1 MPRLAS
7 LILAATLTVAAAPPV
22 ALADAPLALRGAG
35 GDAWTFNKF
44 IDGVVTDGPC
54 DEIVVT
60 SPSGSVRAER
70 SGDRFF
76 AMVSLR
82 EGANAL
88 RAICR
93 AGGIERGV
101 SASQHWTV
109 RIDDAPKAWTRAGV
123 TSTGLILDAGRS
135 QMAPARA
142 APIIRYEWRARAGN
156 PAPLHTVDGDSLDM
170 KSAMGRRLALRP
182 PGADG
187 EYYVTLRVTD
197 ALGRADEA
205 VATFR
210 VRHGQPESIDLL
222 REHPSWVDDAVVY
235 GVVPFFF
242 GPRGFADVTSR
253 LDAIAGLGATVL
265 WLSPIAQSA
274 PGDFGY
280 AVTDHFALRE
290 TFGSE
295 EELRALVAAAHAR
308 GLRVILDFVPNH
320 ASDKHPYYVDAVRK
334 GTASPYFDFFDRGA
348 SGEVTHYFDWPH
360 LKNLSF
366 DSPEVRRYII
376 EAFLRWIRD
385 FDVDGFRV
393 DVGWGV
399 RERAPEFWPRW
410 REELKRIKPDLL
422 LLAEA
427 SARDPYYVAHGFD
440 AAYDWTHKLGEWAW
454 RDAFE
459 DRSHT
464 AARLRAALADAG
476 ASLDSDT
483 LVFRFLNNN
492 DTGARFITRFGIA
505 RYRAAAT
512 MLFTLP
518 GLPLIYTGDEVGAAY
533 EPYAEGPPITWADAH
548 GLVEHY
554 KKLTALRRAHPALR
568 SRKMQLVDTSQPD
581 TVLAYLR
588 PARASEDGLLVLI
601 NYADAPAAAALSST
615 DALAAVIGGGTLV
628 DVLNGETL
636 AVTPAAPVV
645 HLPPFSA
652 RMLRRADRPAG

>member
-1 MPRLAS
+1 MPRFAS
-7 LILAATLTVAAAPPV
+7 LAVIATLIVAAPSAV
-22 ALADAPLALRGAG
+22 ALGDAPLALRGTG
-35 GDAWTFNKF
+35 GDAWTFRKF
-44 IDGVVTDGPC
+44 VDGVVTEEPC

-60 SPSGSVRAER
+60 SPSGTVRAER
-70 SGDRFF
+70 SGTRFF
-76 AMVSLR
+76 ATVSLR
-82 EGANAL
+82 EGMNAL
-88 RAICR
+88 RAVCR
-93 AGGIERGV
+93 VGGIERGV
-101 SASQHWTV
+101 SAPQHWTV
-109 RIDDAPKAWTRAGV
+109 RIDDAPKAWARAGI
-123 TSTGLILDAGRS
+123 TSGGLILDAGRS
-135 QMAPARA
+135 EKAPSRA

-156 PAPLHTVDGDSLDM
+156 PAPLHTADGASLDT
-170 KSAMGRRLALRP
+170 APAAGRRLALRP
-182 PGADG
+182 PEADG

-197 ALGRADEA
+197 ALGRTDEA
-205 VATFR
+205 VTTFR
-210 VRHGQPESIDLL
+210 VRHGKAGSIDLP

-265 WLSPIAQSA
+265 WLSPIAQSI

-295 EELRALVAAAHAR
+295 AAFRALIDAAHAR

-320 ASDKHPYYVDAVRK
+320 ASEKHPYYVDAARN
-334 GTASPYFDFFDRGA
+334 GTASPYFNFFDRGTA
-348 SGEVTHYFDWPH
+348 GEATHYFDWPH

-366 DSPEVRRYII
+366 DSPEVQRYII
-376 EAFLRWIRD
+376 EASLRWIRD

-410 REELKRIKPDLL
+410 RDELKRVKPDLL

-427 SARDPYYVAHGFD
+427 SARDPYYFAHGFD
-440 AAYDWTHKLGEWAW
+440 VAYDWTGKLGEWAW

-459 DRSHT
+459 DGART
-464 AARLRAALADAG
+464 AARLRAALTNEGVGPDPDA
-476 ASLDSDT
+476 
-483 LVFRFLNNN
+483 LVVRFLNNN
-492 DTGARFITRFGIA
+492 DTGARFISRYGIA
-505 RYRAAAT
+505 RTRAAAT

-533 EPYAEGPPITWADAH
+533 EPYAEGPPIAWADPH
-548 GLVEHY
+548 GLVAHY
-554 KKLTALRRAHPALR
+554 KRLTTLRRAHPALR
-568 SRKMQLVDTSQPD
+568 SRAMQLVDTSQRD

-588 PARASEDGLLVLI
+588 PARSSADSLLVLI
-601 NYADAPAAAALSST
+601 NYADAPVAASLAPG
-615 DALAAVIGGGTLV
+615 DDLAAIIGSGTLV

-636 AVTPAAPVV
+636 GVTPAAPVV
-645 HLPPFSA
+645 HLPPFGA
-652 RMLRRADRPAG
+652 RVLRRADHPAG